1 MQAINQGCR
10 GRFIS
15 FAELVE
21 MLYRSVADHTEAKM
35 INTFVNY
42 DCLLIDELCKALH
55 NSSYDK
61 LNVM

>member
-1 MQAINQGCR
+1 MPSIRGYN
-10 GRFIS
+10 GRFIA

-21 MLYRSVADHTEAKM
+21 QIYQSVADHTEARVIKA
-35 INTFVNY
+35 FAAS